1 MCLTKLKKV
10 YSPPKK
16 VKKTAYAFKV
26 MAVYRNDPNLYFPF
40 FLKYPAVLLGD
51 TVEDTK
57 EYMLEVEDIS
67 HRYYTTGFHVFS
79 KYKDALAYSVT
90 GGLRFTVVV
99 KVAINNIVAIGKQN
113 GSKTL
118 VVKKMEFIEICV

>member
-1 MCLTKLKKV
+1 MCLTKLKKA
-10 YSPPKK
+10 YSPPEK
-16 VKKTAYAFKV
+16 VKKTTYAFKV
-26 MAVYRNDPNLYFPF
+26 MTVYRNDSNLYFPF
-40 FLKYPAVLLGD
+40 RNYVSPSLGD
-51 TVEDTK
+51 TIEDNK
-57 EYMLEVEDIS
+57 EYMLKTEDREWL
-67 HRYYTTGFHVFS
+67 RYYPTGFHVFS

>member
-26 MAVYRNDPNLYFPF
+26 MATYIGDSNLYFPF

-79 KYKDALAYSVT
+79 KYKDALSYRVRI
-90 GGLRFTVVV
+90 GPRCTVVV
-99 KVAINNIVAIGKQN
+99 KVAIDNIVAIGKQDCW
-113 GSKTL
+113 KTL
-118 VVKKMEFIEICV
+118 VVKKMEFVELCA